1 MITRKDYL
9 AACVG
14 NTTDAERMS
23 LHRGYYAQFVTPGVV
38 RAVVA
43 HIGADRIKAS
53 VDPHMNDIPLS
64 RWDMLHGT
72 IREMAASRCREVG
85 EGNSLATSVC
95 IAKEAARQ
103 YRESGQ

>member
-1 MITRKDYL
+1 MITRNDYL
-9 AACVG
+9 AAYVG
-14 NTTDAERMS
+14 NTTDTERMH
-23 LHRGYYAQFVTPGVV
+23 LHRGYYAQFVTPGVI

-53 VDPHMNDIPLS
+53 ADPHMNDIPLR

-72 IREMAASRCREVG
+72 IRQMTTTRCREAG
-85 EGNSLATSVC
+85 EGSCLATSVC